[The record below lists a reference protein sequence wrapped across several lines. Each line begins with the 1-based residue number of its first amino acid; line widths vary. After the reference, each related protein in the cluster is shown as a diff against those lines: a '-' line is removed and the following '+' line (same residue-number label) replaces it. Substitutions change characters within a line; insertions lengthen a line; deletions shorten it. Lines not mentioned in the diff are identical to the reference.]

1 MKTQH
6 ETKPS
11 PSPKTAEE
19 NSEEAAAIAPAS
31 STPSPVPQKIWDD
44 LHENLTQALGRWEH
58 LSQEADH
65 KVSPEEKQLQEVKRL
80 LDELK
85 NKLREFSR

>member
-19 NSEEAAAIAPAS
+19 NSEEAA
-31 STPSPVPQKIWDD
+31 VPQKIWDD

>member
-1 MKTQH
+1 MSTQNT
-6 ETKPS
+6 EEKSSEATATTSAS
-11 PSPKTAEE
+11 P
-19 NSEEAAAIAPAS
+19 AAPTGS
-31 STPSPVPQKIWDD
+31 SPVPQKIWDD

-65 KVSPEEKQLQEVKRL
+65 KISPEEQQLQEVKRL